1 MLNLKL
7 KSIFNPK
14 KKETQEKYIGI
25 ATDGRQYSVYSVLNG
40 NLKLINEFTLK
51 QDNSKAFIM
60 WLESVILIKDQL
72 EASPEI
78 ICKEIGQSSPLC
90 KHSIEQINSLWIS
103 AKSKPDVR
111 LKYELWKKSVEIVYG
126 TSGIDESLFI
136 EHTYLTIISKSIA
149 QIAFFEQIPKSG
161 EHILNGKQFKDS
173 NVFGIIE
180 NDFFSWIN
188 LCDVGN
194 NLVKKVATHIKRFDF
209 STIKADILKDLYE
222 GLIRQERRHQNGE
235 YYTPDWLAEKTCK
248 DVIKKPLEYRVID
261 PACGSGAFLFH
272 SIKLLISK
280 AKEKQLPHKKIID
293 LICEK
298 IAGIDIHPVAV
309 IFSRITYLLAMLKRN
324 KTRQA

>member
-1 MLNLKL
+1 MAFASTIKKLHSKPGHETVKHILCNILKDQLGANDDEIVFEDQLKVICKGRIDALWGRTIFEIKSNLEKERQDAE
-7 KSIFNPK
+7 SQIK
-14 KKETQEKYIGI
+14 KYIQSKETETQEKYIGI

-136 EHTYLTIISKSIA
+136 EHTYLTIISKAMA
-149 QIAFFEQIPKSG
+149 QIAFFEQIPTSG
-161 EHILNGKQFKDS
+161 KHILSGKQFKDI
-173 NVFGIIE
+173 NVFGVIE
-180 NDFFSWIN
+180 NDFFSWVVF
-188 LCDVGN
+188 CDLGN
-194 NLVKKVATHIKRFDF
+194 NLVKKNCFP
-209 STIKADILKDLYE
+209 Y
-222 GLIRQERRHQNGE
+222 
-235 YYTPDWLAEKTCK
+235 KT
-248 DVIKKPLEYRVID
+248 V
-261 PACGSGAFLFH
+261 
-272 SIKLLISK
+272 
-280 AKEKQLPHKKIID
+280 
-293 LICEK
+293 
-298 IAGIDIHPVAV
+298 
-309 IFSRITYLLAMLKRN
+309 
-324 KTRQA
+324 